1 MQLIIA
7 KRLLPSL
14 LLLTM
19 SLFNS
24 SAYGQQ
30 TSGENNNE
38 TGNRAAN
45 LIVTLEHRS
54 ALRAIERLTP
64 LLDPRGDIGRI
75 ADKLVINT
83 TAANLPELENELA
96 AFDVPARRLVLSID
110 PSFSPEETSN
120 DRQSMQA
127 LELETNI
134 FVLPSA
140 TASTNSNENA
150 DAEADE
156 EPLEAGE
163 PSSTLS
169 IEAEIIGSVAHA
181 QIQTSGMDSLLPTY
195 RISMPLG
202 QWVTLAPAR
211 TEANPVNSEQ
221 QTLSGEQE
229 STDATV
235 SAQTDQQMADFAV
248 RVDVLP

>member
-30 TSGENNNE
+30 TSGENNSE

-96 AFDVPARRLVLSID
+96 AFDVCLLY
-110 PSFSPEETSN
+110 TS
-120 DRQSMQA
+120 
-127 LELETNI
+127 
-134 FVLPSA
+134 
-140 TASTNSNENA
+140 
-150 DAEADE
+150 DAADE
-156 EPLEAGE
+156 
-163 PSSTLS
+163 
-169 IEAEIIGSVAHA
+169 
-181 QIQTSGMDSLLPTY
+181 
-195 RISMPLG
+195 
-202 QWVTLAPAR
+202 
-211 TEANPVNSEQ
+211 
-221 QTLSGEQE
+221 
-229 STDATV
+229 
-235 SAQTDQQMADFAV
+235 
-248 RVDVLP
+248 